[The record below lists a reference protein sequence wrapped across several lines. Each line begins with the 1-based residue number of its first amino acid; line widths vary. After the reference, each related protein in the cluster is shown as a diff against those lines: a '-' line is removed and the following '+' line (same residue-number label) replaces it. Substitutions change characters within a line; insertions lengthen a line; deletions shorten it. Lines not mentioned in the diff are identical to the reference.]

1 MAIVYRLQKGSRLTV
16 EEMDGNFQHVE
27 DYLTGLTASVS
38 NLASVVA
45 GITAS
50 EALQDATVIAGLT
63 ASVNTLTTN
72 LASATASIDTN
83 MNDIAALQ
91 DNIGL
96 LNDAV
101 GIYSGLGLS
110 ASVASLSAD
119 VAGLTAS
126 VIDLQNALTGV
137 TGDFN
142 FLLLVGGVTQS
153 GTFSFVDGILGT
165 YSI

>member
-16 EEMDGNFQHVE
+16 EDMDGNFQHVE
-27 DYLTGLTASVS
+27 NYLT
-38 NLASVVA
+38 
-45 GITAS
+45 
-50 EALQDATVIAGLT
+50 GLT

-72 LASATASIDTN
+72 LLSATASIST
-83 MNDIAALQ
+83 LQ
-91 DNIGL
+91 SD
-96 LNDAV
+96 
-101 GIYSGLGLS
+101 
-110 ASVASLSAD
+110 
-119 VAGLTAS
+119 

>member
-38 NLASVVA
+38 NLVSVVA

-72 LASATASIDTN
+72 LASATASIDTLATN
-83 MNDIAALQ
+83 LA
-91 DNIGL
+91 
-96 LNDAV
+96 
-101 GIYSGLGLS
+101 S
-110 ASVASLSAD
+110 A
-119 VAGLTAS
+119 TAS
-126 VIDLQNALTGV
+126 ISALESDVIDLQNALTGV